1 VNAETCWPPSF
12 WEQKVATA
20 ELVPMESR
28 TPTRKERRPAG
39 IPALLVSTRRQGGET
54 PSTRRRRTSSGYPRT
69 VNELVI
75 SALELLPA

>member
-28 TPTRKERRPAG
+28 TPTRKVEASRGHPCAPGEHAQAG
-39 IPALLVSTRRQGGET
+39 RGDALDAQ
-54 PSTRRRRTSSGYPRT
+54 
-69 VNELVI
+69 
-75 SALELLPA
+75 AAD